1 MKLIIALTLALLM
14 GVAQGQEFLNGK
26 VVVAQGVCEEN
37 GKESPCL
44 LVADPER
51 KDIGWVVLLNREGR
65 PSVVLELN
73 LKSSKSKVVWDKKN
87 QI

>member
-1 MKLIIALTLALLM
+1 MKLIIALTFALLM

-26 VVVAQGVCEEN
+26 VVVAQGICEEN
-37 GKESPCL
+37 GKEHDCL

-51 KDIGWVVLLNREGR
+51 KDIGWVVLLNEQGR
-65 PSVVLELN
+65 PNVVLELN
-73 LKSSKSKVVWDKKN
+73 LKSGKSKVVWEKKN